1 MAKIEFDDQI
11 IQAEKA
17 LFDFQEQF
25 RMKLNKQI
33 TEANNEREQNFAL
46 LRPNYGH
53 PTKQNHLQTIDNRE
67 KIRQDDTKK
76 VIDRLRT
83 TASVNTC
90 IVNSIFKKNI
100 VFLGGFTNKCANNH
114 CFISKEWRT
123 FINLF

>member
-11 IQAEKA
+11 IQAEKS

-25 RMKLNKQI
+25 HMRLNKQI
-33 TEANNEREQNFAL
+33 AESNNEREQNFAL

-76 VIDRLRT
+76 IIDRLRT
-83 TASVNTC
+83 TVSVNTC
-90 IVNSIFKKNI
+90 ISNSIFKKKS
-100 VFLGGFTNKCANNH
+100 FF
-114 CFISKEWRT
+114 
-123 FINLF
+123 